1 MRIRPIVSLVSASA
15 ALLLGLVAGVS
26 AQESRNDNLTDN
38 EQLGKDLFLDED
50 LSLNRNLSCASC
62 HASEA
67 GWVGPD
73 STINADGAVYEGS
86 IAGAF
91 GNRKPPSAAYATQ
104 SPILSV
110 NKKGLFVGG
119 NFWDGRATGEKLGN
133 PAADQAQGPFLNPME
148 QALPD
153 SACVVYRACMAE
165 YGGLLEEVWGAA
177 ACNIAWPDDIET
189 TCSTPTDKPGQYVDL
204 TDTERFLSDTA
215 YDNLALSIA
224 AYEASPEVNAFSSK
238 FDLSR
243 SGKATLTKL
252 ERQGFALFQGK
263 GHCAACHTSSG
274 KDALFTDYTFDNLGI
289 PMNPENPVYARDP
302 KFVDLGLG
310 GFLATRQDY
319 AVYADENMGK
329 QKVPTLRNVDLRPTT
344 DTVKA
349 YGHNGYFKS
358 LEGIVHFYNTRDV
371 LAVCPGD
378 YNYTEDEALAA
389 NCWPE
394 PEVAANVNTAKK
406 LGDLGLTVKEEQ
418 ALVAYLKTLSDGYM
432 P

>member
-26 AQESRNDNLTDN
+26 AQESRTDDLTDN

-50 LSLNRNLSCASC
+50 LSLNRNMSCATC
-62 HASEA
+62 HASDT

-73 STINADGAVYEGS
+73 STINAHGAVYEGS
-86 IAGAF
+86 VAGAF

-119 NFWDGRATGEKLGN
+119 NFWNGRATGEKLGN

-153 SACVVYRACMAE
+153 SACVVYRACTATDYLASVE
-165 YGGLLEEVWGAA
+165 TVWGGDACDIDWPVDTDELCAA
-177 ACNIAWPDDIET
+177 GTGVPLTVEDRT
-189 TCSTPTDKPGQYVDL
+189 TSNA
-204 TDTERFLSDTA
+204 A
-215 YDNLALSIA
+215 YDMLALSIA

-243 SGKATLTKL
+243 SGRAGEAGKATLTKL

-263 GHCAACHTSSG
+263 GQCAVCHTSTG
-274 KDALFTDYTFDNLGI
+274 KDALFTDYTFDNPGI
-289 PMNPENPVYARDP
+289 PMNPENPVYARDSE
-302 KFVDLGLG
+302 FVDLGLG

-319 AVYADENMGK
+319 ATYADENMGK

-371 LAVCPGD
+371 LAVCLGD
-378 YNYTEDEALAA
+378 YTEAEALAA

-394 PEVAANVNTAKK
+394 PEVAANVNTAE